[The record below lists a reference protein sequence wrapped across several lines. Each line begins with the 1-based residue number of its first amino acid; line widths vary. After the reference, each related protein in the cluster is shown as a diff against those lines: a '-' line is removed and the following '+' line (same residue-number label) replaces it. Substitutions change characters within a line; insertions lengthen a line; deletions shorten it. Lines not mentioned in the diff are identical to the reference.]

1 MTSRILKEVS
11 FDMQSKTARFTLRIQ
26 SEQLRKFQVIA
37 DYNGRSSNRE
47 LEILIR
53 RYIEYFEK
61 IHGTIDLDD
70 F

>member
-1 MTSRILKEVS
+1 
-11 FDMQSKTARFTLRIQ
+11 MQSKTARFTLRIQ
-26 SEQLRKFQVIA
+26 SEQLRKFQIIS

-53 RYIEYFEK
+53 RYIENFEK

>member
-1 MTSRILKEVS
+1 
-11 FDMQSKTARFTLRIQ
+11 MQSKTAQFKVRIQ
-26 SEQLRKFQVIA
+26 YEQLRKYQIIA

-53 RYIEYFEK
+53 RYIENFEK

-70 F
+70 C

>member
-1 MTSRILKEVS
+1 
-11 FDMQSKTARFTLRIQ
+11 MQSKTARFTLRIQ
-26 SEQLRKFQVIA
+26 SEQLRKFQVIV

-53 RYIEYFEK
+53 RYIENFEK